1 MQRTSVLLAG
11 ILAGMS
17 GLSAVAAARTTP
29 TASVSR
35 AAKVQLRGTG
45 DGKILVDAAG
55 FTLYAFTHDPK
66 NRNTCVGITECASI
80 WPALQTTGRPTAGPG
95 VKASLLSTITLAGG
109 AKQVT
114 YAGRPLY
121 LYGPASMP
129 GETSYIGALE
139 FGGAWYGVNATGRP
153 VR

>member
-1 MQRTSVLLAG
+1 MQRTRVLLAG

-17 GLSAVAAARTTP
+17 GLSAVAVARTGP
-29 TASVSR
+29 TARISR
-35 AAKVQLRGTG
+35 AAKVQLRSSA

-55 FTLYAFTHDPK
+55 FTLYTFTHDPR

-80 WPALQTTGRPTAGPG
+80 WPALKTTGRPAAGPG
-95 VKASLLSTITLAGG
+95 VKASLLSTLTLAGG

-121 LYGPASMP
+121 LYAPASMP

-139 FGGAWYGVNATGRP
+139 FGGAWYAVNAVGRA